1 MVISDLYYSAEN
13 FKSISVDQILEFKKI
28 FDDFDLD
35 GNNSI
40 CGVELEKALKLGTG
54 RNSDS
59 KFEDLLKMAD
69 CDESG
74 GIEFDEFLVLMSMIF
89 QKHKQYDQL
98 MEILKNYF
106 KCFIILLK

>member
-1 MVISDLYYSAEN
+1 M
-13 FKSISVDQILEFKKI
+13 DQILEFKKI

-40 CGVELEKALKLGTG
+40 SGVELEKALKLGTG

-98 MEILKNYF
+98 MEILTKSF
-106 KCFIILLK
+106 LMKII